1 MEAAK
6 PSGATG
12 KSQAWSD
19 RRPGR
24 ELRQP
29 QPAVP
34 HPARAEGAYTAL
46 AEGPLP
52 GSEGAA
58 GAPRVESGQSG
69 VLVALREHVLDPGPA
84 RAGRPD
90 LRPPAQL
97 RAQVRDA
104 SLGLFDR
111 DESGAVHGR
120 VPLGD
125 EGRTSEAERDDPRD
139 VGRELRQLVQVA
151 VFLARQSQH
160 QIELEPLEP

>member
-12 KSQAWSD
+12 KPQAWLD
-19 RRPGR
+19 RRPGG
-24 ELRQP
+24 ELWQP

-34 HPARAEGAYTAL
+34 HPARAEGAYAAF

-52 GSEGAA
+52 GSEGAP
-58 GAPRVESGQSG
+58 GAPGVESGQSG
-69 VLVALREHVLDPGPA
+69 VLVALREHVLHPGPA

-90 LRPPAQL
+90 LRPAAQL

-104 SLGLFDR
+104 SLGLFDG
-111 DESGAVHGR
+111 DERGAVHRR

-125 EGRTSEAERDDPRD
+125 EWGASEAERDDPGD
-139 VGRELRQLVQVA
+139 V
-151 VFLARQSQH
+151 
-160 QIELEPLEP
+160 